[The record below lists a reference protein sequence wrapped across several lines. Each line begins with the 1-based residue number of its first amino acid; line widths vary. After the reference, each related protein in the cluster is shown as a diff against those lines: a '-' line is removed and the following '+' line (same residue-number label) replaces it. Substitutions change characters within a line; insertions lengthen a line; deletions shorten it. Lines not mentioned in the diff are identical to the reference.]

1 MALRFGRERPPAIG
15 KPMAVTLL
23 KPLHG
28 EGPRIFECLASL
40 CRQRYRA
47 PVQIV
52 CGVKDATDSAVAI
65 VERLQAVFP
74 DSRIELRVDPR
85 VHGGNGKISN
95 LANMAGLAEHDVL
108 ILADS
113 DIEVDADYVARVVG
127 ELQRPGIGAVTCLY
141 HGLPAGG
148 TWARLAAL
156 TINAH
161 FLPDV
166 IVGLTCRIAQPCFG
180 ATIALRRDMLAR
192 IGGLEQFAD
201 ALADDYSIGEAVRA
215 TGAEIAISAV
225 SVSHLCKDQTARQL
239 WAHELRWART
249 LRAIDPVGYFG
260 SIITHPF
267 PLALLAALL
276 GFGNVALSL
285 AAVAL
290 LLRAVLLKCIER
302 RFGLPPQP
310 YRLVPL
316 RDLFSFAIFIWSFF
330 GTSVSWNGETYR
342 VTSQGTL
349 VRRTVL

>member
-1 MALRFGRERPPAIG
+1 
-15 KPMAVTLL
+15 
-23 KPLHG
+23 
-28 EGPRIFECLASL
+28 
-40 CRQRYRA
+40 
-47 PVQIV
+47 
-52 CGVKDATDSAVAI
+52 
-65 VERLQAVFP
+65 
-74 DSRIELRVDPR
+74 

-95 LANMAGLAEHDVL
+95 VANMVGLAEHDVL

-302 RFGLPPQP
+302 RFDLPPQP

-349 VRRTVL
+349 VRKTVL